1 MEISTTF
8 GMIKIC
14 IMKYSF
20 YTLAFILILSTS
32 ILNAQYDISVRKKDF
47 KKDKQ
52 GFREAW
58 KHVNAGDD
66 YYSEKGVWY
75 GSAYDEYLKAIA
87 YNGSNPELNY
97 KTGVAALFSDNKE
110 EAADFFLKAIEL
122 DLDLTG
128 DIHLLTGRALQY
140 SGQYEKAIEN
150 YNLYLDSGIKK
161 PKEGIAAAKKYIEE
175 CASALEIIKDTL
187 GLDLR
192 NAGSEI
198 NSNSDD
204 YSALLSA
211 DGETIY
217 FASRR
222 EMPGAKAKYDD
233 SKFDENIFFSVRNNN
248 SWTFP
253 INPGKKLTT
262 DFCETPLYLT
272 PTGEELYIYVGYE
285 NGGDIKVSKRK
296 RGKWK
301 SPSSVPFK
309 INTRGAETSITFSP
323 SGDEVWYVTDR
334 GKKGLGG
341 KDIYMVEK
349 VSDRK
354 WSKPV
359 NAGPMINTVY
369 DEESVRFSENG
380 DTLWFASRGHT
391 SMGGYDIFYSTR
403 NQAGV
408 WEQAVN
414 FGYPLNTPW
423 DELFYQ
429 PAGDNDS
436 SFYFVSN
443 RSGGMGGLDIYS
455 GRILPPEPVILP
467 VAPPQPDTVIVRDTV
482 VVVKEIVPEPVIEP
496 EPPEEVLYLTGRV
509 SDSETDESVMA
520 KIDIIDYSTDLV
532 AGTTAS
538 SDVDGTYRIKLP
550 DKKSYI
556 VDFRAS
562 GFLSE
567 MKRVNIPET
576 YSDVSY
582 NLDVTLIKVKVGK
595 KVVLNNILFETGKA
609 VLSASSYTELDRLL
623 GILEDNPL
631 MRIEISGHTDN
642 TGSLALNMRLSETRA
657 QSVVEYLV
665 QKGIDRARLE
675 YKGYGPDQPIA
686 DNATAAGRKVN
697 RRVEFKILG
706 F

>member
-1 MEISTTF
+1 MKKFIYTLSFILFIST
-8 GMIKIC
+8 
-14 IMKYSF
+14 SF
-20 YTLAFILILSTS
+20 
-32 ILNAQYDISVRKKDF
+32 LNAQSDIAIRKKEF
-47 KKDKQ
+47 KKEKK

-58 KHVNAGDD
+58 KHVNEGDS
-66 YYSEKGVWY
+66 YYTAKGVWY
-75 GSAYDEYLKAIA
+75 SSAYDEYLKAIA

-97 KTGVAALFSDNKE
+97 KAGVAALFSDNKE
-110 EAADFFLKAIEL
+110 EAIDFFLKAIEL
-122 DLDLTG
+122 DLDITD

-175 CASALEIIKDTL
+175 CNSAIEIIKDTL
-187 GLDLR
+187 RLEIR

-198 NSNSDD
+198 NSDTDD
-204 YSALLSA
+204 YGAILSS
-211 DGETIY
+211 DGETMY

-222 EMPGAKAKYDD
+222 KLPGSKTKYDD
-233 SKFDENIFFSVRNNN
+233 SKFDENIFFSIRNNDT
-248 SWTFP
+248 WTYP
-253 INPGKKLTT
+253 ITPGKKLTT
-262 DFCETPLYLT
+262 DLCETPLYLT
-272 PTGEELYIYVGYE
+272 PSGEELYIYVGYE

-309 INTRGAETSITFSP
+309 INTRGSETSITFSP
-323 SGDEVWYVTDR
+323 SGDEVWFVTDR
-334 GKKGLGG
+334 GKNGFGG
-341 KDIYMVEK
+341 KDIYMVK
-349 VSDRK
+349 KIKDHK

-359 NAGPMINTVY
+359 NAGPMINSAY
-369 DEESVRFSENG
+369 DEESLRFSESG

-403 NQAGV
+403 NEAGV
-408 WEQAVN
+408 WEKAVN
-414 FGYPLNTPW
+414 FGNPLNTPW

-429 PAGDNDS
+429 PVPADDS

-443 RSGGMGGLDIYS
+443 RTGGMGGLDIYR
-455 GRILPPEPVILP
+455 GRLLPPEPVIQE
-467 VAPPQPDTVIVRDTV
+467 APPPADTVLIRDTV
-482 VVVKEIVPEPVIEP
+482 VIVKEVIPEPVIVPEPPKEAV
-496 EPPEEVLYLTGRV
+496 VYLIGRV
-509 SDSETDESVMA
+509 YDSDSGDPVMA
-520 KIDIIDYSTDLV
+520 KIDLIDLSTDLA

-550 DKKSYI
+550 DKKPYM

-567 MKRVNIPET
+567 MKRIDITEAYTNE
-576 YSDVSY
+576 SFKLDVS
-582 NLDVTLIKVKVGK
+582 LIKVKVGK
-595 KVVLNNILFETGKA
+595 KVVLNNILFETGKS
-609 VLSASSYTELDRLL
+609 VLTTSSYSELDRLV

-642 TGSLALNMRLSETRA
+642 TGSLALNLRLSQTRA
-657 QSVVEYLV
+657 QAVVEYLV
-665 QKGIDRARLE
+665 RIGIDRSRLE
-675 YKGYGPDQPIA
+675 YVGYGPNQPIA
-686 DNATAAGRKVN
+686 DNATAEGRKMN
-697 RRVEFKILG
+697 RRVEFKILE